1 MVHPKHPTPTAD
13 TDRQAAYQAAVD
25 TSPFAQGFWAELG
38 EGRRVAAIVEWAMTG
53 GAK

>member
-1 MVHPKHPTPTAD
+1 MTPTAD

-25 TSPFAQGFWAELG
+25 TSPFAESFWRELG
-38 EGRRVAAIVEWAMTG
+38 EDRRVAAIVEWAMTG